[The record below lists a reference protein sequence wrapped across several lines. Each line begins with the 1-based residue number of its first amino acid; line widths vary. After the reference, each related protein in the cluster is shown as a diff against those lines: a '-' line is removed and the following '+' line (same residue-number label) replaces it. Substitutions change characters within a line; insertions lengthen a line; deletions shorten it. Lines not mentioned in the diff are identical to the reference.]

1 MSTEVPVHPPRVP
14 AAARTPALRSVAC
27 LVTPGADLEAVRQ
40 AACLAEGG
48 RLTLI
53 DAHPRGAEDRPRLT
67 AAWRIAAGYGLDPGV
82 RIIHAPPAAPTVLML
97 ASGHDVLVVATG
109 PHELGEVARAAVYQA
124 PGPVLVARALPDDA
138 RVTDR
143 ILIAT
148 DGSAEARAAASI
160 GEDLARRHGS
170 ALAAAE
176 AAVGP
181 YALQGAAEVADAII
195 ASARDHDATLVL
207 VGSRG
212 LSGAAA
218 LASVSARVAAQ
229 AGCSVLVVRPRR

>member
-1 MSTEVPVHPPRVP
+1 MTIDVPVHLPRVP
-14 AAARTPALRSVAC
+14 TPAVWSVAC
-27 LVTPGADLEAVRQ
+27 VVTPGATDLEAVHQ

-53 DAHPRGAEDRPRLT
+53 DAHAHGAEDRARLT
-67 AAWRIAAGYGLDPGV
+67 AAWRIAAGHGLDPGV

-97 ASGHDVLVVATG
+97 ATGHDVLVVASG
-109 PHELGEVARAAVYQA
+109 PHELGDLARAAVYQA
-124 PGPVLVARALPDDA
+124 PVPVMVARPLPDDA

-143 ILIAT
+143 ILVAA
-148 DGSAEARAAASI
+148 DGSAEARAASSI

-170 ALAAAE
+170 VLAAA
-176 AAVGP
+176 GP
-181 YALQGAAEVADAII
+181 YAPRGAAGVADAIV
-195 ASARDHDATLVL
+195 ASARDQDATLVL

-218 LASVSARVAAQ
+218 LASVSARVAEQ
-229 AGCSVLVVRPRR
+229 ARCSVLVVRPSR